1 MSCELSIDTLGNSEL
16 DTLYHSSVCQ
26 PSALENAGVDIFCPE
41 TITIP
46 PKSLAFTIDFKI
58 VCCCNN
64 GASAYYLIPRSSI
77 SKTPLRMSNSIGLID
92 KGYRGHIMAKVDN
105 LSDSEYTIKAGERL
119 FQICLPS
126 LERPVINF
134 ETISTDTIR
143 GTGGFGSTGK

>member
-1 MSCELSIDTLGNSEL
+1 MSGELWIDTLGNSGL
-16 DTLYHSSVCQ
+16 NPLYHSSGFN
-26 PSALENAGVDIFCPE
+26 PSALENAGIDIFCPE

-46 PKSLAFTIDFKI
+46 PNSLAFTIDFKI

-64 GASAYYLIPRSSI
+64 GAGAYYLIPRSSI

-105 LSDSEYTIKAGERL
+105 LSDSEYTINAGERL
-119 FQICLPS
+119 FQICLPN
-126 LERPVINF
+126 LERPVVCLKSV
-134 ETISTDTIR
+134 STDTIR

>member
-1 MSCELSIDTLGNSEL
+1 MSGELYIDTLGNAGL
-16 DTLYHSSVCQ
+16 KTLYYSSAFN
-26 PSALENAGVDIFCPE
+26 PSALENAGVDLFCPE

-64 GASAYYLIPRSSI
+64 GADAYYLIPRSSI

-105 LSDSEYTIKAGERL
+105 LSDSEYTINAGERL

-126 LERPVINF
+126 LKRPIIHFTTVD
-134 ETISTDTIR
+134 TDTIR

>member
-1 MSCELSIDTLGNSEL
+1 MSGELYIDTLGNSDL
-16 DTLYHSSVCQ
+16 THLYKTVETSC
-26 PSALENAGVDIFCPE
+26 SASENAGVDLYCPE

-64 GASAYYLIPRSSI
+64 GNSAYYLIPRSSI

-105 LSDSEYTIKAGERL
+105 LSDSEYTINAGERL

-126 LERPVINF
+126 LKRPIIHFTKVD
-134 ETISTDTIR
+134 TDTIR